1 MRISDWSSDVFS
13 SDLDVELKDVFVP
26 DAAISGRRPQG
37 KWHPLFHI
45 ISMVAFPLIYSAY
58 VGVAE
63 GARAAAIAAAAK
75 KPQGAELNHVGGE
88 MQNAFATAE
97 LAPGAM
103 IDAAEVGMPGP
114 ATTDRI
120 MTGRT
125 LAGRSEEHTSELQ

>member
-75 KPQGAELNHVGGE
+75 KPQGAELNHVE
-88 MQNAFATAE
+88 
-97 LAPGAM
+97 
-103 IDAAEVGMPGP
+103 I
-114 ATTDRI
+114 
-120 MTGRT
+120 GR
-125 LAGRSEEHTSELQ
+125 ASCRERVCQYV